1 MKNSKDK
8 IVTIP
13 NILSL
18 IRLLLVPVFVVTFFG
33 SSAES
38 RFYAAG
44 VFIISGIT
52 DVADGIIARKFNM
65 TSYLGQILDPLA
77 DKLTQATVSLCVAIK
92 HNELIILF
100 AVYFVKELIMLIG
113 GLIIVKSGKKIAS
126 SKWFGKAATCVMFGV
141 ITIVVLFSSSISS
154 MTLNILSAVAIFAI
168 VFSLVM
174 YIPEFFG
181 ILNSKEEENN
191 AL

>member
-1 MKNSKDK
+1 MKNSENK

-18 IRLLLVPVFVVTFFG
+18 IRLALVPVFVAAFFG
-33 SSAES
+33 ES
-38 RFYAAG
+38 ENSRLYAAG
-44 VFIISGIT
+44 IFLLSGVT
-52 DVADGIIARKFNM
+52 DVADGIIARKFKM
-65 TSYLGQILDPLA
+65 TSYLGKILDPLA
-77 DKLTQATVSLCVAIK
+77 DKLTQATVSLCVAVK
-92 HNELIILF
+92 HSELIILF
-100 AVYFVKELIMLIG
+100 AVFFVKELLMLIG

-141 ITIVVLFSSSISS
+141 IIIVVLFSSSISS
-154 MTLNILSAVAIFAI
+154 SVLNVLSAVAIFAI

-174 YIPEFFG
+174 YIPEFLK